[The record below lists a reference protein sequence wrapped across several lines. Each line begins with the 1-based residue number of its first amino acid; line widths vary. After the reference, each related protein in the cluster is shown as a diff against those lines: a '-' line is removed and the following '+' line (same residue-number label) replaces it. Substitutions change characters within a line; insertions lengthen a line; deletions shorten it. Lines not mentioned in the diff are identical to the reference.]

1 MDKRQYKTLK
11 AIQKSKIY
19 DYTEKSKA
27 ETEIIHFLA
36 KSGYIVYQSD
46 DCDGKLCAI
55 KEEGRSALYDW
66 RKERRRWF
74 IPLVI
79 SILAAIGGYREELLL
94 LIQAV
99 GKLLR
104 PILGD

>member
-1 MDKRQYKTLK
+1 MDKRQYKILK

-19 DYTEKSKA
+19 EYTEKPKSEA
-27 ETEIIHFLA
+27 EIIHFLA

-46 DCDGKLCAI
+46 DYDRKFCAI
-55 KEEGRSALYDW
+55 KEEGRSALYEW

-99 GKLLR
+99 GKLWQS
-104 PILGD
+104 ITGG